1 MSFLLNPKKYDQEW
15 PDQKT
20 KDIMLKT
27 IEFFERKGLKS
38 IKEDDQALRWY
49 DDFVR
54 FIKENEIFATLLTPA
69 GYGDADSRFDLSR
82 VCQYNEIL
90 GFYGN
95 QYQYAYQV
103 SILGVGPVWM
113 GDNEGLK
120 HKLVGLLKDGGLFA
134 FGLSEKEHG
143 ADLYS
148 NEMKLYPQ
156 GDGTYKAD
164 GSKYYIGNGNVA
176 ALVSVH
182 GRYADSNEHA
192 FFAVDSQ
199 HHNYKL
205 VKKINTPGVR
215 NAYVAEFELVDYPIT
230 KEDIMSSGQLAWDSS
245 LSSVNIGKFQLG
257 FCSVGIC
264 THALYEA
271 ITHTSNRILYGKP
284 VTNFPHIKTFFVESF
299 ARLNA
304 MKLYGLRSLDY
315 FRAASNE
322 DRRYLLFNPI
332 QKMKVTRE
340 GIKVIDMLLDAVT
353 AKGFEQDTYFE
364 AATREVGM
372 IPRLEGTVH
381 VNINLVIKF
390 LQNYFFNPVDY
401 PVVPKRDEAGD
412 DTYVFQQYTGGLAK
426 VRFPDYRLAY
436 EGVNLPNVNVFKN
449 QIELFKDMMSKA
461 APTPEQAKRVDYM
474 LAMGE
479 MFTLIVYAQLI
490 LENCKIYKMNDD
502 LIDQMFNFMV
512 RDFSGFALNQLT
524 NFENSA
530 EQKEY
535 LRKLVLTEPAIDPAR
550 EMRIWNEQVSI
561 LDGAYEMNP

>member
-1 MSFLLNPKKYDQEW
+1 MSLLLNPKKYDQEW

-20 KDIMLKT
+20 KDIMVKT
-27 IEFFERKGLKS
+27 IEFFEKKGLKS
-38 IKEDDQALRWY
+38 IKEDDQELRWY
-49 DDFVR
+49 DDFIR
-54 FIKENEIFATLLTPA
+54 FLKENEVFATLLTPS
-69 GYGDADSRFDLSR
+69 GYGDSDSRFDLSR

-113 GDNEGLK
+113 GDNEAVK
-120 HKLVGLLKDGGLFA
+120 HRLAGLLKDGGIFA

-182 GRYADSNEHA
+182 GRYADTNEHV
-192 FFAVDSQ
+192 FFPVDSQ

-230 KEDIMSSGQLAWDSS
+230 KDDIIASGQLAWDSG
-245 LSSVNIGKFQLG
+245 LSTINIGKFQLG
-257 FCSVGIC
+257 FCSTGIC
-264 THALYEA
+264 THAFYEA
-271 ITHTSNRILYGKP
+271 ITHASNRILYGKP
-284 VTNFPHIKTFFVESF
+284 VTNFPHIKKFFIESY

-315 FRAASNE
+315 FRSASNE

-340 GIKVIDMLLDAVT
+340 GEKVIEMLLDCIT
-353 AKGFEQDTYFE
+353 AKGYEQDTYFE
-364 AATREVGM
+364 AAVREIGM

-390 LQNYFFNPVDY
+390 LQNYFFNSVDY
-401 PVVPKRDEAGD
+401 PVIPKRDDPGNDVYA
-412 DTYVFQQYTGGLAK
+412 FQQYAGGLAK

-436 EGVNLPNVNVFKN
+436 EGVDLPNVNVFKQ
-449 QIELFKDMMSKA
+449 QIELFKDLMSKA
-461 APTPEQAKRVDYM
+461 SPTPEQLKRVDYM
-474 LAMGE
+474 LAFGE

-490 LENCKIYKMNDD
+490 LENSKIYKVEDD
-502 LIDQMFNFMV
+502 LVDQIFDFLV
-512 RDFSGFALNQLT
+512 RDFSQFALYQIS
-524 NFENSA
+524 NFENSP
-530 EQKEY
+530 EQKEF
-535 LRKLVLTEPAIDPAR
+535 LRKVILTEPPIDTAR
-550 EMRIWNEQVSI
+550 EKRLWDEHVSVLSVRIR
-561 LDGAYEMNP
+561 

>member
-1 MSFLLNPKKYDQEW
+1 MSLLLNPKKYDQEW

-20 KDIMLKT
+20 KDIMVKT
-27 IEFFERKGLKS
+27 IEFFEKKGLKS
-38 IKEDDQALRWY
+38 IKEDDQELRWY
-49 DDFVR
+49 DDFIR
-54 FIKENEIFATLLTPA
+54 FLKENEVFATLLTPS
-69 GYGDADSRFDLSR
+69 GYGDSDSRFDLSR

-113 GDNEGLK
+113 GDNEAVK
-120 HKLVGLLKDGGLFA
+120 HRLAGLLKDGGIFA

-182 GRYADSNEHA
+182 GRYADTNEHV
-192 FFAVDSQ
+192 FFPVDSQ

-230 KEDIMSSGQLAWDSS
+230 KDDIISSGQLAWDSG
-245 LSSVNIGKFQLG
+245 LSTINIGKFQLG
-257 FCSVGIC
+257 FCSTGIC
-264 THALYEA
+264 THAFYEA
-271 ITHTSNRILYGKP
+271 ITHASNRILYGKP
-284 VTNFPHIKTFFVESF
+284 VTNFPHIKKFFIESY

-315 FRAASNE
+315 FRSASNE

-340 GIKVIDMLLDAVT
+340 GEKVIEMLLDCIT
-353 AKGFEQDTYFE
+353 AKGYEQDTYFE
-364 AATREVGM
+364 AAVREIGM

-390 LQNYFFNPVDY
+390 LQNYFFNSVDY
-401 PVVPKRDEAGD
+401 PVIPKRDDPGNDVYA
-412 DTYVFQQYTGGLAK
+412 FQQYAGGLAK

-436 EGVNLPNVNVFKN
+436 EGVDLPNVNVFKQ
-449 QIELFKDMMSKA
+449 QIELFKDLMSKA
-461 APTPEQAKRVDYM
+461 SPTPEQLKRVDYM
-474 LAMGE
+474 LAFGE

-490 LENCKIYKMNDD
+490 LENSKIYKVEDD
-502 LIDQMFNFMV
+502 LVDQIFDFLV
-512 RDFSGFALNQLT
+512 RDFSQFALYQIS
-524 NFENSA
+524 NFENSP
-530 EQKEY
+530 EQKEF
-535 LRKLVLTEPAIDPAR
+535 LRKVILTEPPIDTAR
-550 EMRIWNEQVSI
+550 EKRLWDEHVSV
-561 LDGAYEMNP
+561 LSGAYQMNP